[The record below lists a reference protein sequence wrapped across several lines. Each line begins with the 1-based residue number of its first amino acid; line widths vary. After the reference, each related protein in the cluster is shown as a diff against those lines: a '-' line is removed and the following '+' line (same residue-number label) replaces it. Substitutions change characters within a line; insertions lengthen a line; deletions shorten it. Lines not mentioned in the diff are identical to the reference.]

1 MRYDF
6 WHCGREP
13 TYRTA
18 ELAYR
23 IGFNPMAFAVNN
35 SAVSQL

>member
-1 MRYDF
+1 MRHERYL
-6 WHCGREP
+6 CGQDP